1 MAKTKQKEI
10 VLPTEEDIEKKP
22 KRRGLGARNKARGN
36 EYECRIA
43 KELRDLGFT
52 GVVTARS
59 ESKRTDNNKVDL
71 IDTNKQ
77 LPFNIQL
84 KRTVNT
90 PQYFKIREEST
101 VDPKSF
107 VLIWNKQEK
116 ANVNFLSAGE
126 VVMMDKEAFYD
137 LIKHYAK
144 SGE

>member
-43 KELRDLGFT
+43 KELRELGFT

-116 ANVNFLSAGE
+116 ANVNFLSVGE
-126 VVMMDKEAFYD
+126 AVIMDKETFYD
-137 LIKHYAK
+137 LIKPYAK
-144 SGE
+144 SDE

>member
-43 KELRDLGFT
+43 KELRELGFT

-59 ESKRTDNNKVDL
+59 ESKRMNNNKVDL

-116 ANVNFLSAGE
+116 ANVNFLSVGE
-126 VVMMDKEAFYD
+126 AVIMDKETFYD
-137 LIKHYAK
+137 LIKPYAK
-144 SGE
+144 SDE

>member
-43 KELRDLGFT
+43 KELRELGFT

-107 VLIWNKQEK
+107 VLI
-116 ANVNFLSAGE
+116 
-126 VVMMDKEAFYD
+126 
-137 LIKHYAK
+137 
-144 SGE
+144 

>member
-1 MAKTKQKEI
+1 
-10 VLPTEEDIEKKP
+10 
-22 KRRGLGARNKARGN
+22 
-36 EYECRIA
+36 
-43 KELRDLGFT
+43 
-52 GVVTARS
+52 
-59 ESKRTDNNKVDL
+59 
-71 IDTNKQ
+71 
-77 LPFNIQL
+77 L
-84 KRTVNT
+84 KRTINT

-144 SGE
+144 SDE

>member
-1 MAKTKQKEI
+1 MAKSKQKEI
-10 VLPTEEDIEKKP
+10 VLPSEEDIEKKP

-43 KELRDLGFT
+43 RELRELGFT
-52 GVVTARS
+52 SVVTARS

-71 IDTNKQ
+71 IDTEHK

-101 VDPKSF
+101 VDPKTF
-107 VLIWNKQEK
+107 VLIWNKQTK
-116 ANVNFLSAGE
+116 AAVNFMSDGE
-126 VVMMDKEAFYD
+126 VVMMDKLAFYD
-137 LIKHYAK
+137 LIKQFVK
-144 SGE
+144 SDE

>member
-1 MAKTKQKEI
+1 MAKSKQKEI
-10 VLPTEEDIEKKP
+10 VLPSEEDIEKKP

-43 KELRDLGFT
+43 KELRELGFT
-52 GVVTARS
+52 SVVTARS

-71 IDTNKQ
+71 IDTEHK

-101 VDPKSF
+101 VDPKTF
-107 VLIWNKQEK
+107 VLIWNKQTK
-116 ANVNFLSAGE
+116 AAVNFMSDGE
-126 VVMMDKEAFYD
+126 VVMMDKLAFYD
-137 LIKHYAK
+137 LIKQFVK
-144 SGE
+144 SDE